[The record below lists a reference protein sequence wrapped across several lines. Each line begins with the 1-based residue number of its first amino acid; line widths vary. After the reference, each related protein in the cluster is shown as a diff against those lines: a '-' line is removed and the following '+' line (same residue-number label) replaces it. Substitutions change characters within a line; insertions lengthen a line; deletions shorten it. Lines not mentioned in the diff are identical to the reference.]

1 MKLKKLYENI
11 KDESFTVKEKK
22 EFIKAISEFNNFGKQ
37 IYRTSEINEAIET
50 ITELVEKAQKITIG
64 ETADW
69 FDGVSVKRDMKSLGE
84 SLSLFNK
91 TAREMSG
98 MQQRMESLYEDMG
111 YKLGKYFS
119 IAEKLDNIDDKE
131 AAMDFEDL
139 PDKDIDNDGDT
150 DKSDKYLHHKLGNV
164 AKRTEN
170 RFKKLAAIKK

>member
-1 MKLKKLYENI
+1 
-11 KDESFTVKEKK
+11 
-22 EFIKAISEFNNFGKQ
+22 
-37 IYRTSEINEAIET
+37 
-50 ITELVEKAQKITIG
+50 
-64 ETADW
+64 
-69 FDGVSVKRDMKSLGE
+69 MKSLGE

-91 TAREMSG
+91 TAKEMSG

-111 YKLGKYFS
+111 YKLGKYFN

-131 AAMDFEDL
+131 AAMDFDDL

-170 RFKKLAAIKK
+170 RLKKLAAIKK

>member
-11 KDESFTVKEKK
+11 KDETLTVKEKK
-22 EFIKAISEFNNFGKQ
+22 EFIKAISEFNNFGKN
-37 IYRTSEINEAIET
+37 IYRTTEVNEAIQT
-50 ITELVEKAQKITIG
+50 ITELVEKAQRITIG

-69 FDGVSVKRDMKSLGE
+69 FDSVSVKRDMKSLGE

-91 TAREMSG
+91 TAKEMGS

-111 YKLGKYFS
+111 FKLGKYFN
-119 IAEKLDNIDDKE
+119 IAEKLDRIDDKE
-131 AAMDFEDL
+131 AEMDFDDL

-150 DKSDKYLHHKLGNV
+150 DKSDEYLHHKLGNV

-170 RFKKLAAIKK
+170 RLQKLAAIKK